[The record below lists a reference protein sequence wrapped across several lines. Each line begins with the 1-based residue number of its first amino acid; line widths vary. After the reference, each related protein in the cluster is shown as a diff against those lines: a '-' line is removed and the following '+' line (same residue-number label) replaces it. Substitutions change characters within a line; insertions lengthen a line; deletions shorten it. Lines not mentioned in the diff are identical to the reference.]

1 MPTAS
6 TPTPDP
12 ILETQVFWNRFKTP
26 ILVGLAVVLLGLVG
40 YVGYR
45 IYTTH
50 RDDSAAAL
58 LAQAK
63 TPPDYEK
70 VISQYGGSGA
80 AVSAYLF
87 LAAKQREK
95 QQFAEANQTLEKFIN
110 AHPKHELVTTAK
122 MALAANLESLGK
134 TDEALEGYR
143 RIAADYALS
152 YNAPLALLAEVPLLK
167 AKGQVAEA
175 RQVCETILT
184 QYRESYAAMDAQR
197 LLPTLKPA
205 TPRHRAGSQ
214 RGPRRPA
221 PSRGRSLPGGV
232 CCGQRFAGRLCCGQR
247 LTGLRLRLH
256 RRPAKRR

>member
-26 ILVGLAVVLLGLVG
+26 ILLSLGIVLLGLAG

-45 IYTTH
+45 IYITH

-63 TPPDYEK
+63 TPPEFEK
-70 VISQYGGSGA
+70 VISQYSGSGA
-80 AVSAYLF
+80 AVSAYLL
-87 LAAKQREK
+87 LAAQQREK
-95 QQFAEANQTLEKFIN
+95 QQFAEANQTLEKFVN

-122 MALAANLESLGK
+122 MAMAANSQALGK
-134 TDEALEGYR
+134 MDEALEGYR

-152 YNAPLALLAEVPLLK
+152 YNAPLALIAEVPLLK
-167 AKGQVAEA
+167 AKGQIAEA

-184 QYRESYAAMDAQR
+184 QYRESYAATEAQR
-197 LLPTLKPA
+197 LLQTLKPA
-205 TPRHRAGSQ
+205 A
-214 RGPRRPA
+214 PA
-221 PSRGRSLPGGV
+221 PAAS
-232 CCGQRFAGRLCCGQR
+232 AA
-247 LTGLRLRLH
+247 
-256 RRPAKRR
+256 PAASPAPAVAVPSASASASASPAAPAPAASKAP